1 MKSTSADV
9 RLHILRVGKTL
20 ILGKGFTAVGLSEL
34 LTAAGVPKG
43 SFYYYFPS
51 KEAFGEALL
60 DWYFSEHL
68 ALLDDLFAK
77 PGPAHARL
85 IEYCQYWL
93 DTQCSDDVAAK
104 CLAVKLSAEV
114 SDLSESMRAALDR
127 GTQGVIRRLA
137 ACVEAG
143 LKDASLQVAA
153 APRHFAT
160 ALYGSWLG
168 ASLLAKVARDRG
180 PLDNAMAATRQWLA
194 LPASRH

>member
-1 MKSTSADV
+1 MKSSSADV

-34 LTAAGVPKG
+34 LAAAGVPKG

-51 KEAFGEALL
+51 KDAFGAALL
-60 DWYFSEHL
+60 DWYFTEHL
-68 ALLDDLFAK
+68 AHLDLLFAQ

-114 SDLSESMRAALDR
+114 SDLSESMRAALER
-127 GTQGVIRRLA
+127 GTRGVICRLA
-137 ACVEAG
+137 GCIEAG
-143 LKDASLQVAA
+143 LADASLQVAA
-153 APRHFAT
+153 SPASFAT
-160 ALYGSWLG
+160 ALYGTWLG
-168 ASLLAKVARDRG
+168 ASLLAKVARDRA
-180 PLDNAMAATRQWLA
+180 PLDSAMAATRQWLA
-194 LPASRH
+194 PPGAHA